1 MGAARTV
8 LYIED
13 NPTNVLLVERVLALR
28 PLVRLH
34 VAFRGD
40 IGVETAAA
48 RHPDLI
54 LLDLHLPDMSGEQV
68 LRRLRADP
76 ATRDIPVVIVSADA
90 MAEGIARLR
99 AAGAAGYLTKPFDLG
114 AFLAVIDAVPAPPT
128 GSKPDQDSEESLDP
142 ELIAVLRALPNA
154 PRELRFV
161 IHAYEQDT
169 TAGLGEVAA
178 ALNSGDLFT
187 VAALAHRLK
196 GSSASL
202 GAVRLASLLAELERR
217 VEELTAEEAR
227 RLSRDIE
234 EEFRRAATALRAV
247 LTLT

>member
-13 NPTNVLLVERVLALR
+13 NPINVLLVERVMALR
-28 PLVRLH
+28 PAVHLD
-34 VAFRGD
+34 VATRGD
-40 IGVETAAA
+40 TGIEMAAA
-48 RHPDLI
+48 HHPDLV

-68 LRRLRADP
+68 LFRLQADP
-76 ATRDIPVVIVSADA
+76 VTCHIPVVIVSADA
-90 MAEGIARLR
+90 MVEGITRLR

-128 GSKPDQDSEESLDP
+128 GATPDQDPDESLDP
-142 ELIAVLRALPNA
+142 QLIAVLRALPNA
-154 PRELRFV
+154 PRELSFV
-161 IHAYEQDT
+161 IHAYEKDT

-187 VAALAHRLK
+187 VASLAHRLR

-202 GAVRLASLLAELERR
+202 GAVRLASLLAQLERH
-217 VEELTAEEAR
+217 VEELTADEAR
-227 RLSRDIE
+227 RLSQDIE
-234 EEFRRAATALRAV
+234 DEFRRAATALRTV
-247 LTLT
+247 LATT